1 MKTKLVFITGAP
13 GVGKTETGQ
22 KLIGFCPN
30 NVALIDTD
38 KLGGIQPFIIDDD
51 FYELVSKNLK
61 ACINNFHDHKY
72 QLLIITGVLIPDGI
86 YKHIIDFISDKTK
99 FEYEIYGLQAD
110 EETIINRINND
121 NKGQDSIQRKKWIHV
136 NEEMLHIEKIKTID
150 TTNFSID
157 EVVYAIRLLEML

>member
-22 KLIGFCPN
+22 KLIHFCPN
-30 NVALIDTD
+30 NSALIDTD
-38 KLGGIQPFIIDDD
+38 KLGSIQPFKIDDD
-51 FYELVSKNLK
+51 FYELVGKNLK

-72 QLLIITGVLIPDGI
+72 QLLIITGVLIPEGM
-86 YKHIIDFISDKTK
+86 YKHIIDFVSDKTK
-99 FEYEIYGLQAD
+99 FEYKIYGLQAN

-121 NKGQDSIQRKKWIHV
+121 NKGQNPIQRKKWLHV
-136 NEEMLHIEKIKTID
+136 NDEILHIEKIQIID
-150 TTNFSID
+150 TTNFSIG